1 MRGQQ
6 RRRAPRLS
14 AMSTILRRYLPWLL
28 VLAAVVAAV
37 LFMQRPKAVAVDIV
51 VAKTEDV
58 QTSVVASGRVL
69 APARVDIGATV
80 TGRVQR
86 VAVREGA
93 RVAAGEL
100 LVQLEKQELAAALN
114 QALAARDRA
123 RARLT
128 SVTTLALPT
137 ARGSL
142 TQAEANLAVAE
153 QEWRRAQELVAKGFI
168 SKSRLDET
176 ERQLKV
182 ARAQLDSA
190 RAQVGAQETAGAE
203 AQQARSQLIE
213 ADAALELARAR
224 LAQADIRAPES
235 GVVLERV
242 IEPGDI
248 AQPGRRM
255 MTLALD
261 GPARLIVQVDEKNL
275 PLLAQGRAALAAAD
289 AFPSQ
294 RFEALIAYVSPGVDA
309 ARGTIELR
317 LDVPR
322 PPDFLRADMTVSI
335 DVAGPLLKQAL
346 FIPAEAIRQ
355 LQSDAPYV
363 LLERAGQ
370 AARVPI
376 RTGLQTQGRVQIAD
390 GITAGDR
397 VILSREAEAGMRV
410 RERR

>member
-1 MRGQQ
+1 MR
-6 RRRAPRLS
+6 A
-14 AMSTILRRYLPWLL
+14 ILRRYLPWLL
-28 VLAAVVAAV
+28 VLAAVVAVV

-100 LVQLEKQELAAALN
+100 LVQLEKQELSAAVN

-203 AQQARSQLIE
+203 AQQARSQLVE
-213 ADAALELARAR
+213 AEAALELARAR
-224 LAQADIRAPES
+224 LAQADIRAPEA

-322 PPDFLRADMTVSI
+322 PPDFLKSDMTVSI

-346 FIPAEAIRQ
+346 FLPAEAIRQ

-370 AARVPI
+370 AAKASI
-376 RTGLQTQGRVQIAD
+376 RTGLQTQGRVQIVD
-390 GITAGDR
+390 GIAAGDR
-397 VILSREAEAGMRV
+397 VILSREAEAGARV

>member
-1 MRGQQ
+1 MRV
-6 RRRAPRLS
+6 
-14 AMSTILRRYLPWLL
+14 ILRRYLPWLL
-28 VLAAVVAAV
+28 VLAVAAAVV
-37 LFMQRPKAVAVDIV
+37 LFVQRPKAVPVDIV

-69 APARVDIGATV
+69 ASARVDVGATI
-80 TGRVQR
+80 TGRVER

-93 RVAAGEL
+93 RVVAGDL
-100 LVQLEKQELAAALN
+100 LVRLEKQELSAAAG
-114 QALAARDRA
+114 QALAARNRA
-123 RARLT
+123 RARVA
-128 SVTTLALPT
+128 SVATLALPT
-137 ARGSL
+137 ARAAL
-142 TQAEANLAVAE
+142 AQAEANLAVAE
-153 QEWRRAQELVAKGFI
+153 QEWRRAQDLVAKGFI

-182 ARAQLDSA
+182 ARGQLDSA
-190 RAQVGAQETAGAE
+190 RAQVSAQGTAGAE
-203 AQQARSQLIE
+203 AQQAHSQLAE
-213 ADAALELARAR
+213 AQAAFE
-224 LAQADIRAPES
+224 LAQAHLAQTEIRAPGP

-275 PLLAQGRAALAAAD
+275 PLLGQGRVAIAAAD
-289 AFPSQ
+289 AFPNQ

-309 ARGTIELR
+309 ARGTVELR

-322 PPDFLRADMTVSI
+322 PPDFLKSDMTVSI

-346 FIPAEAIRQ
+346 FLPAEAIRQ

-363 LLERAGQ
+363 LLERSGQ
-370 AARVPI
+370 ALKAAI
-376 RTGLQTQGRVQIAD
+376 GLGLQTQGRVQIIH

-397 VILSREAEAGMRV
+397 VILSRDVEAGARV

>member
-1 MRGQQ
+1 MR
-6 RRRAPRLS
+6 A
-14 AMSTILRRYLPWLL
+14 ILRRYLPWLL
-28 VLAAVVAAV
+28 VLAAVVAVV

-100 LVQLEKQELAAALN
+100 LVQLEKQELAAAVN

-182 ARAQLDSA
+182 AQGQLDSA

-203 AQQARSQLIE
+203 AQQARSQLVE
-213 ADAALELARAR
+213 AEAALELARAR
-224 LAQADIRAPES
+224 LAQADIRAPEA

-275 PLLAQGRAALAAAD
+275 PLLEQGRAALAAAD

-322 PPDFLRADMTVSI
+322 PPDFLKSDMTVSI

-346 FIPAEAIRQ
+346 FLPAEAIRQ

-363 LLERAGQ
+363 LLERAGRATQ
-370 AARVPI
+370 VPI
-376 RTGLQTQGRVQIAD
+376 RTGLQTQGRVQISG
-390 GITAGDR
+390 GIAAGDR
-397 VILSREAEAGMRV
+397 VILSREVEAGARV

>member
-1 MRGQQ
+1 MR
-6 RRRAPRLS
+6 
-14 AMSTILRRYLPWLL
+14 TILRRYLPWLL

-153 QEWRRAQELVAKGFI
+153 QEWQRAQELVAKGFI

-190 RAQVGAQETAGAE
+190 RAQVGAQESAGAE
-203 AQQARSQLIE
+203 AQQARSQLVE
-213 ADAALELARAR
+213 AEAALELARAR

-275 PLLAQGRAALAAAD
+275 PLLEQGRAALAAAD

-363 LLERAGQ
+363 LVERAGQ
-370 AARVPI
+370 ALKLSI
-376 RTGLQTQGRVQIAD
+376 RTGLQTQGRVQVVGGIA
-390 GITAGDR
+390 AGDR
-397 VILSREAEAGMRV
+397 VILSREVEAGMRV